1 MVRHKKG
8 HKNSNGEL
16 AEWVIVSHKDGHI
29 ISSHKTKAEAEKHL
43 GDIRKFKYM
52 GESMQL
58 EEAKELL
65 ENEGYIINEN
75 YYGVEIEKHTVADEQ
90 EQDVYH
96 GRVDGFWWSI
106 TAGFA
111 MSKSDRSGKSK
122 QYKVYAGKLGEPKT
136 RKCLATKANFSNVF
150 EIIADYLN
158 KLKAKNESYITES
171 FKDDLIAAFTTQCG
185 ETVWRK
191 YYDRIMKNPEMAQYA
206 KDAQADGM
214 SADEIVEYL
223 LDWDEHL
230 NEDFT
235 QGVGA
240 PLGADQGIP
249 HSMQGC
255 AVPMMRLG
263 EPAPYGK
270 IQKCGPRH
278 PMHHHRPGPGLYLF
292 GSTVNLLNYGKKRK
306 SKKKKRKKK

>member
-1 MVRHKKG
+1 MVRHQKG

-43 GDIRKFKYM
+43 GDIRKFKHM

-65 ENEGYIINEN
+65 ESEGYI
-75 YYGVEIEKHTVADEQ
+75 V
-90 EQDVYH
+90 
-96 GRVDGFWWSI
+96 
-106 TAGFA
+106 
-111 MSKSDRSGKSK
+111 
-122 QYKVYAGKLGEPKT
+122 
-136 RKCLATKANFSNVF
+136 
-150 EIIADYLN
+150 
-158 KLKAKNESYITES
+158 ES
-171 FKDDLIAAFTTQCG
+171 FKEDLIAAFVTQCG
-185 ETVWRK
+185 EAVIGNKPIWRK
-191 YYDRIMKNPEMAQYA
+191 YYDRIMKNPEMAQYV

-230 NEDFT
+230 TEDFT

-263 EPAPYGK
+263 EPAPMGK
-270 IQKCGPRH
+270 IQKCCPPH
-278 PMHHHRPGPGLYLF
+278 PMHRHRPIPFGLYLL
-292 GSTVNLLNYGKKRK
+292 GSNVNLLTYGKKRK
-306 SKKKKRKKK
+306 RKKKNRKKK